1 MAYSSKI
8 KDPKFDRYLKNARNY
23 RYQFAFGLAVIAVI
37 GFFLY
42 GEFSDE
48 MDNPEALYI
57 GLVIGGMFLL
67 IGLYSVFS
75 LRPKL
80 DWDGEVTE
88 KEILEKDG
96 KSIFIVYI
104 EDSRGMRHE
113 LRAENDSTVYEYYK
127 LGEKVRYHGKLKTFE
142 KFDKSND
149 DIIFC
154 NACSFLHE
162 ISEETCRNCGCPLL
176 K

>member
-8 KDPKFDRYLKNARNY
+8 KDPKFDRYLKNTRNY

-75 LRPKL
+75 LQPKL
-80 DWDGEVTE
+80 DWDGEVAE

-96 KSIFIVYI
+96 KSIFLVYI

-113 LRAENDSTVYEYYK
+113 LRAENDATVYDYYH

-142 KFDKSND
+142 KFDKSKD

-162 ISEETCRNCGCPLL
+162 ISEDTCRNCGCPLL

>member
-8 KDPKFDRYLKNARNY
+8 KDPKFDQYLKNTRNY
-23 RYQFAFGLAVIAVI
+23 RYQFAFGLGVIAVI

-80 DWDGEVTE
+80 DWDGEVAE

-96 KSIFIVYI
+96 KSIFLVYI

-113 LRAENDSTVYEYYK
+113 LRAENDPTVYEYYK

>member
-1 MAYSSKI
+1 
-8 KDPKFDRYLKNARNY
+8 
-23 RYQFAFGLAVIAVI
+23 
-37 GFFLY
+37 
-42 GEFSDE
+42 
-48 MDNPEALYI
+48 
-57 GLVIGGMFLL
+57 
-67 IGLYSVFS
+67 
-75 LRPKL
+75 
-80 DWDGEVTE
+80 
-88 KEILEKDG
+88 
-96 KSIFIVYI
+96 
-104 EDSRGMRHE
+104 MRHE